1 MAEEAAPVA
10 TTNPKGAAWR
20 AVKNSAYAIVE
31 YAWPIALSIV
41 VTPYIVRGLGTS
53 AYGVLAIAAVTLG
66 FFGLLDLGIG
76 GAAVRAVSQN
86 LGRGDGE
93 AAAKVLGTVV
103 TAYLV
108 IGAIGAAVIALA
120 TPVLVSRVLS
130 VPPDLQPAATATF
143 YISAAGFPVALILG
157 AFASL
162 PKAAQRF
169 DLSTRVAVVFSTIGP
184 LVTVATV
191 ARGFGLPGVAL
202 ASLLLNC
209 IAAVAYYRVGRGL
222 LNGGKLR
229 LGLDLTVLRGL
240 AGFGGW
246 FLAASVGVLILYS
259 LDKILVGSLVS
270 VAAVT
275 FYVVPGNLANRIQG
289 LMGAASQIVFPTS
302 SAILAAGNRDQLLR
316 LYRDG
321 TRLLFLLGASFGV
334 PMAVF
339 AGPFLRYWMGPE
351 FADRSTVPMM
361 LLVGTYVCLGMTGVV
376 WGLSFGAGKPR
387 INAFFA
393 IGMGIADIVLF
404 LLLVGPYQIVG
415 AAAAYLTS
423 AAIGAPLFI
432 CCVERLVMGLS
443 GLEFLRQCLRV
454 VPAVLLQALLAV
466 GLHLVAFNL
475 LSTLCAMAIS
485 AAALPILYLVLG
497 LATAGDRALLGQ
509 LVGSLKPR

>member
-1 MAEEAAPVA
+1 MAEEAPSVAAANAPGMA
-10 TTNPKGAAWR
+10 LRAA
-20 AVKNSAYAIVE
+20 KNSAYAIVE
-31 YAWPIALSIV
+31 YAWPIALSII
-41 VTPYIVRGLGTS
+41 VTPYIVRGLGAS

-76 GAAVRAVSQN
+76 GAAIRAFAQH
-86 LGRGDGE
+86 LERDDGE

-103 TAYLV
+103 TTYLL
-108 IGAIGAAVIALA
+108 IGAIGATAIALA
-120 TPVLVSRVLS
+120 TPVLVSHVLS
-130 VPPDLQPAATATF
+130 VPLDVQPAARVTF
-143 YISAAGFPVALILG
+143 YVSAVGFPVALIVG

-162 PKAAQRF
+162 LKAAQRF
-169 DLSTRVAVVFSTIGP
+169 DLSTRVAVVFSTISP
-184 LVTVATV
+184 LVTVLMV
-191 ARGFGLPGVAL
+191 YRGFGLPGVAL
-202 ASLLLNC
+202 TSLVMNC
-209 IAAVAYYRVGRGL
+209 IAGVAYYRVGRGL
-222 LNGGKLR
+222 LKGGKLR
-229 LGLDLTVLRGL
+229 LGLDLAVLRGL

-246 FLAASVGVLILYS
+246 FLTASVGVLILYN

-289 LMGAASQIVFPTS
+289 LMGAAAGIVFPAS
-302 SAILAAGNRDQLLR
+302 SAILASGTRDQLLR

-321 TRLLFLLGASFGV
+321 TRLLFLLAATFGV

-339 AGPFLRYWMGPE
+339 AGPFLRYWMGSD

-361 LLVGTYVCLGMTGVV
+361 LLVATYVCLGLSSVV
-376 WGLSFGAGKPR
+376 WGLAFGAGKPR

-393 IGMGIADIVLF
+393 IGMGLADIGLF
-404 LLLVGPYQIVG
+404 LLLVGRFQIVG

-423 AAIGAPLFI
+423 AAIGVPLFI
-432 CCVERLVMGLS
+432 FCVERRVMGLS
-443 GLEFLRQCLRV
+443 GFEFLRQYLRV

-466 GLHLVAFNL
+466 GLHLVALNL
-475 LSTLCAMAIS
+475 PATLCAMAAT

-509 LVGSLKPR
+509 LVGRLKRR